1 MNFDFALVLV
11 LATFVS
17 GLIWLLDSLLFA
29 PKRRAA
35 ATGQMD
41 DAAVGSKGEAA
52 ATKTADEP
60 NEPVLVEYAK
70 SFFPVLLIVLVL
82 RSFIFE
88 PFRIPSGSMI
98 PTLLVGDF
106 ILVNKFS
113 YGVRLPVLNTKV
125 LEVGKPETGD
135 VAVFRFP
142 GDPSLDYIKR
152 VIGVPGDHIRY
163 VNKSLVINGK
173 PVKLEQAGPFQ
184 PPESAYPAQNLLELK
199 EDLQGVE
206 HQVLVSLNKHII
218 NGEWVV
224 PAGHY
229 FVMGDNRDNSNDSR
243 YWGFVPEENLV
254 GKAMMI
260 WMHWNWK
267 TGGLAW
273 ERLGNRI
280 E

>member
-11 LATFVS
+11 LATVAT
-17 GLIWLLDSLLFA
+17 GLIWLVDHLMFA
-29 PKRRAA
+29 PRRRESRQTVPAA
-35 ATGQMD
+35 QVSG
-41 DAAVGSKGEAA
+41 GE
-52 ATKTADEP
+52 TARTDKH
-60 NEPVLVEYAK
+60 EPVLVEYAK

-88 PFRIPSGSMI
+88 PFRIPSGSMV

-113 YGVRLPVLNTKV
+113 YGVRLPVSNTKILDV
-125 LEVGKPETGD
+125 DKPKNGD

-142 GDPSLDYIKR
+142 GDTSLDYIKR
-152 VIGVPGDHIRY
+152 VIGVPGDRISY
-163 VNKSLVINGK
+163 INKALFINGK
-173 PVKLEQAGPFQ
+173 PASLEKIGPYH
-184 PPESAYPAQNLLELK
+184 PPQSARAAQNLLELK
-199 EDLQGVE
+199 ESLQGAE
-206 HQVLVSLNKHII
+206 HNILVSFDKRTL

-224 PAGHY
+224 PEGQY

-254 GKAMMI
+254 GKAMFI
-260 WMHWNWK
+260 WMHWNWN

>member
-1 MNFDFALVLV
+1 MNFDFALLLV
-11 LATFVS
+11 LATLGFGVV
-17 GLIWLLDSLLFA
+17 WLVDSLFFA
-29 PKRRAA
+29 SKRKAKQEA
-35 ATGQMD
+35 
-41 DAAVGSKGEAA
+41 EAA
-52 ATKTADEP
+52 GSANFEHEDP
-60 NEPVLVEYAK
+60 ILVEYAK
-70 SFFPVLLIVLVL
+70 SFFPVLAMVLVL

-106 ILVNKFS
+106 ILVNKFT
-113 YGVRLPVLNTKV
+113 YGIRLPVLHKKIVDLN
-125 LEVGKPETGD
+125 KPESGD

-152 VIGVPGDHIRY
+152 VVGVPGDTITY
-163 VNKSLVINGK
+163 INKTLMINGK
-173 PVKLEQAGPFQ
+173 PINLEKIGLYQ
-184 PPESAYPAQNLLELK
+184 PPDSDTPAQNLLELK
-199 EDLQGVE
+199 EDLLGVE
-206 HQVLVSLNKHII
+206 HNILISLNNRVR

-224 PAGHY
+224 PEGQY

-254 GKAMMI
+254 GKAMII
-260 WMHWNWK
+260 WMHWNWN

-273 ERLGNRI
+273 ERLGNSI

>member
-1 MNFDFALVLV
+1 MNVDFALVLV
-11 LATFVS
+11 LATLVS
-17 GLIWLLDSLLFA
+17 GLIWLLDRLLFA

-35 ATGQMD
+35 LAAGAAPA
-41 DAAVGSKGEAA
+41 DAPSDARQS
-52 ATKTADEP
+52 TPDP
-60 NEPVLVEYAK
+60 ILVEYAK

-106 ILVNKFS
+106 ILVNKFT
-113 YGVRLPVLNTKV
+113 YGIRLPVTNTKI
-125 LEVGKPETGD
+125 LDLSTPKSGD

-142 GDPSLDYIKR
+142 RDPSLDYIKR
-152 VIGVPGDHIRY
+152 IIGVPGDRIRY
-163 VNKSLVINGK
+163 YNKTLTINGQ
-173 PVKLEQAGPFQ
+173 PVPVEKIGLFQ
-184 PPESAYPAQNLLELK
+184 PPEASSPAQNLLELK
-199 EDLQGVE
+199 ENLQGVE
-206 HQVLVSLNKHII
+206 HRALVSLDKRVI

-224 PAGHY
+224 PEGHY

-243 YWGFVPEENLV
+243 FWGYVPEENLV
-254 GKAMMI
+254 GKAMII
-260 WMHWNWK
+260 WMHWNWN

-280 E
+280 L